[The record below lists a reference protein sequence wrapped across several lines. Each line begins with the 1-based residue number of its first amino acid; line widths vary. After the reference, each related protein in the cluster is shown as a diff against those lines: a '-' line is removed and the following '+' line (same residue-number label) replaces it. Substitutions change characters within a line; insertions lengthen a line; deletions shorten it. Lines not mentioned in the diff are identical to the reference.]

1 MSLFNYETGYLKDS
15 ALLTLPAS
23 STSPTASSQVT
34 VLQNTLTSVDSAINS
49 NVYAGVVSQQDAVK
63 GILDQETE
71 RLNLKKQSIEQAK
84 SGQDRVL
91 TMNESYVMRNR
102 EYLKILIATCVILGA
117 VAATFALQGQDL
129 IPSGISTLLV
139 VVLLTV
145 WAIYSF
151 NIYMGILG
159 RDPIYFDQI
168 TGPAVPNSRA
178 TSTASATSGTGGNLL
193 AMANLGACV
202 GSTCCAQGTQWEK
215 ATQTCRT
222 TCPTA
227 TPLWNST
234 TGACVANTCSTGD
247 NANKPNWNA
256 LTGACVEACPAGQ
269 VWDSD
274 YYTCTSVSNR
284 PTQVASF
291 STMDM
296 AYQNG
301 EMPAPRKTLYAG
313 TPPYDPQQH
322 FMKL

>member
-1 MSLFNYETGYLKDS
+1 MPLFDYESSYLKDS
-15 ALLTLPAS
+15 ALLKGQSANAT
-23 STSPTASSQVT
+23 TQIT
-34 VLQNTLTSVDSAINS
+34 VLKDQLTAAERALSS

-63 GILDQETE
+63 NILVQETD

-84 SGQDRVL
+84 TGQDRVL

-168 TGPAVPNSRA
+168 TGPAAPNSRA
-178 TSTASATSGTGGNLL
+178 TSTASATSANGGNLL
-193 AMANLGACV
+193 AMADLGACV

-222 TCPTA
+222 TCSTA
-227 TPLWNST
+227 TLLWNST
-234 TGACVANTCSTGD
+234 TGACVSNTCGTGA
-247 NANKPNWNA
+247 NAAKPNWNA

-301 EMPAPRKTLYAG
+301 EMPPPRKTLYAG
-313 TPPYDPQQH
+313 TPPYDPQQQH

>member
-1 MSLFNYETGYLKDS
+1 MPLFDYESSYLKDS
-15 ALLTLPAS
+15 ALLKGQSANAT
-23 STSPTASSQVT
+23 TQIT
-34 VLQNTLTSVDSAINS
+34 VLKDQLTAAERALSS

-63 GILDQETE
+63 NILVQETD

-84 SGQDRVL
+84 TGQDRVL

-168 TGPAVPNSRA
+168 TGPAAPNSRA
-178 TSTASATSGTGGNLL
+178 TSTASATSANGGNLL
-193 AMANLGACV
+193 AMADLGACV

-222 TCPTA
+222 TCSTA
-227 TPLWNST
+227 TLLWNST
-234 TGACVANTCSTGD
+234 TGACVANTCGGTGA
-247 NANKPNWNA
+247 NATKPNWNA
-256 LTGACVEACPAGQ
+256 LTGTCVEACPTGQ

-301 EMPAPRKTLYAG
+301 EMPPPRKTLYAG
-313 TPPYDPQQH
+313 TPPYDPQQQH